1 MEKKCDFFDF
11 GCKITIPNC
20 QNLSVSQKNAKK
32 MHFFSFFCIF
42 YQNCE
47 LPSGSERDFSHLS
60 RVPPTSLEMG
70 GAA

>member
-1 MEKKCDFFDF
+1 MQQLGVKEIDRVKY
-11 GCKITIPNC
+11 
-20 QNLSVSQKNAKK
+20 S
-32 MHFFSFFCIF
+32 
-42 YQNCE
+42 E